1 MLLVFAT
8 AFAQLTGTVV
18 AAESREPLGLSVV
31 SLRPKFGQRFTDA
44 GGRFAFAPTP
54 AGTYVLSVRQIGYA
68 PLDTQL
74 VTTGDSTHLQIALRR
89 LAIELPPVTIAG
101 SQCTNPG
108 PPDSRDT
115 ALRAVFDQLQEN
127 ARRLALLAD
136 SYPFRYTLEL
146 ADRAVSQ
153 RGDTG
158 PPATRRLQFSSGDK
172 RRHPNA
178 VGRVVQ
184 RSWGPW

>member
-115 ALRAVFDQLQEN
+115 AFSWSWSNTARSAVSRYPGPPDSRDTALRAVLDQLQAH
-127 ARRLALLAD
+127 ARRLALPPRA
-136 SYPFRYTLEL
+136 YPVRQT
-146 ADRAVSQ
+146 
-153 RGDTG
+153 
-158 PPATRRLQFSSGDK
+158 
-172 RRHPNA
+172 
-178 VGRVVQ
+178 
-184 RSWGPW
+184 